1 MKLFS
6 KNIDDKGKGTV
17 TLGIE
22 DEEDIWQ
29 AYNLINRGDSVKSS
43 TYRKVITES
52 STGTTGSNKIR
63 ITLTL
68 RVENT
73 EYDGQSAQIRVK
85 GKNIVENDYV
95 KMGQYHTIDIE
106 INTKFTLWK
115 FCWDSISA
123 ERLELA
129 CDPAKKA
136 DLIGLVMQPGLA
148 YLCLITDSMTVVKSK
163 IEVNI
168 PKKRNNAVSQHEKG
182 MDRFMDAIM
191 QALLRHVDFEI
202 VKCVIIASP
211 GFTKDQF
218 YKYMCDRMVKENIKV
233 LIDNKHKFLL
243 VHSNSGFK
251 SALTEVLADPMVLAK
266 LEDTKAITEVQT
278 LEKFFEMLELDQD
291 RAYYSWSHVS
301 RAHYEYQAIEK
312 LLISDK
318 LFRSTR
324 IADRKKYIKLVD
336 DVKANG
342 GEVYLF
348 SSMHVSGQQLDNMSG
363 IAAILRYPI
372 PEIDEMDQ
380 AVNEARDLDNEED
393 ERLEDEEEPNA
404 DDLKLDDDDNFI

>member
-1 MKLFS
+1 MKLLS

-17 TLGIE
+17 MLGIE

-43 TYRKVITES
+43 TYRKVVTES

-63 ITLTL
+63 IKLTL

-73 EYDGQSAQIRVK
+73 EYDAQSSQIRVK

-106 INTKFTLWK
+106 LNTKFTLWK

-123 ERLELA
+123 ERLEVA
-129 CDPAKKA
+129 CDPSKKA

-182 MDRFMDAIM
+182 MDRFMDAIL

-202 VKCVIIASP
+202 VKCVIVASP

-218 YKYMCDRMVKENIKV
+218 YKYLCDRMVKENIKV

-251 SALTEVLADPMVLAK
+251 SALTEVLADPIVLAK
-266 LEDTKAITEVQT
+266 LEDTKAITEVRA
-278 LEKFFEMLELDQD
+278 LERFFETLELDQD
-291 RAYYSWSHVS
+291 RAYYGWSHVAK
-301 RAHYEYQAIEK
+301 AHYEYQAIEK

-318 LFRSTR
+318 LFRATR
-324 IADRKKYIKLVD
+324 IADRKKYVKLVD
-336 DVKANG
+336 DVKANR

-372 PEIDEMDQ
+372 PEIDEADQ
-380 AVNEARDLDNEED
+380 AANESRDLDNEED
-393 ERLEDEEEPNA
+393 ERLDDEEEPNA
-404 DDLKLDDDDNFI
+404 DELKLDDDDNFI

>member
-1 MKLFS
+1 MKLLN
-6 KNIDDKGKGTV
+6 KRIDNNSKGTV
-17 TLGIE
+17 TLQIE

-43 TYRKVITES
+43 TYRKVTTES
-52 STGTTGSNKIR
+52 STGSKDSNKIR
-63 ITLTL
+63 ITLTI
-68 RVENT
+68 RVEST
-73 EYDGQSAQIRVK
+73 EYDSQGSQIRVK

-106 INTKFTLWK
+106 LNTKLTLWK
-115 FCWDSISA
+115 FKWDSISS
-123 ERLELA
+123 ERLEMA
-129 CDPAKKA
+129 CDPSKKA
-136 DLIGLVMQPGLA
+136 DLVGLVMQPGLA
-148 YLCLITDSMTVVKSK
+148 YLCLITDSMTIVKSR
-163 IEVNI
+163 IEINI

-182 MDRFMDAIM
+182 MDRFMDAIL
-191 QALLRHVDFEI
+191 QAILRHVDFDV
-202 VKCVIIASP
+202 VKCIIIASP

-218 YKYMCDRMVKENIKV
+218 YKYMCDRIVKENIKI

-251 SALTEVLADPMVLAK
+251 SALTEVLTDPVVLAK
-266 LEDTKAITEVQT
+266 LENTKAITEVKA
-278 LEKFFEMLELDQD
+278 LEKFFETLELDQD
-291 RAYYSWSHVS
+291 RAYYGWRHVS
-301 RAHYEYQAIEK
+301 KAHYDYQAIEK

-324 IADRKKYIKLVD
+324 ISDRKKYIQLVD

-372 PEIDEMDQ
+372 PEIDEQDQMDN
-380 AVNEARDLDNEED
+380 AEKELTNEDD
-393 ERLEDEEEPNA
+393 EPDEEEYN
-404 DDLKLDDDDNFI
+404 DEDIDLDDYS

>member
-73 EYDGQSAQIRVK
+73 EYDAQSSQIRVK

-106 INTKFTLWK
+106 LNTKFTLWK

-123 ERLELA
+123 ERLEVA

-182 MDRFMDAIM
+182 MDRFMDAIL

-202 VKCVIIASP
+202 VKCVIVASP

-218 YKYMCDRMVKENIKV
+218 YKYLCDRMVKENIKV

-266 LEDTKAITEVQT
+266 LEDTKAITEVRA
-278 LEKFFEMLELDQD
+278 LERFFETLELDQD
-291 RAYYSWSHVS
+291 RAYYSWGHVS

-318 LFRSTR
+318 LFRSAR

-363 IAAILRYPI
+363 IAAILRYGI
-372 PEIDEMDQ
+372 WDGNLLL
-380 AVNEARDLDNEED
+380 AN
-393 ERLEDEEEPNA
+393 
-404 DDLKLDDDDNFI
+404 K

>member
-1 MKLFS
+1 M
-6 KNIDDKGKGTV
+6 
-17 TLGIE
+17 
-22 DEEDIWQ
+22 
-29 AYNLINRGDSVKSS
+29 
-43 TYRKVITES
+43 ITES

-73 EYDGQSAQIRVK
+73 EYDAQASQIRVK

-106 INTKFTLWK
+106 LNTKFTLWK
-115 FCWDSISA
+115 FKWDSIST
-123 ERLELA
+123 ERLETA
-129 CDPAKKA
+129 CDPSKKA
-136 DLIGLVMQPGLA
+136 DLVGLVMQPGLA

-163 IEVNI
+163 IEINI

-182 MDRFMDAIM
+182 ESFADQIYQMKINQLIFAFFTLGMDRFMDAIL
-191 QALLRHVDFEI
+191 QALLRHVDFDV
-202 VKCVIIASP
+202 VKCIIIASP

-218 YKYMCDRMVKENIKV
+218 NKYMTDRMIKENIKV
-233 LIDNKHKFLL
+233 LLDNKHKFLL
-243 VHSNSGFK
+243 VHSNTGFK
-251 SALTEVLADPMVLAK
+251 SALTEVLSDPVVLAK
-266 LEDTKAITEVQT
+266 LEDTKAITEVRA
-278 LEKFFEMLELDQD
+278 LEKFFETLELDQD
-291 RAYYSWSHVS
+291 RAYYGWAHV
-301 RAHYEYQAIEK
+301 RMAHYDYQAIEK

-324 IADRKKYIKLVD
+324 ISDRKKFIQLVD

-372 PEIDEMDQ
+372 PEIDEQDQ
-380 AVNEARDLDNEED
+380 ATNADRDLNN
-393 ERLEDEEEPNA
+393 EDEELNEDELN
-404 DDLKLDDDDNFI
+404 DEDLELDEDLI